1 MGAKQ
6 DTTVTGESASAK
18 GKRDTER
25 LKAAYASSPLYGTG
39 ADLEPITEDG
49 TLSSPM
55 RAWYDE
61 NVLTGDQDQ
70 NPLFGNVR
78 MDYGNAPN
86 IAEVT
91 TGGGGLPAGPRVP
104 STASPGEG
112 NGSEATALPEV
123 PAVGGHEGSLG
134 STESP
139 NETSPGE
146 GNFKLTNLPVV
157 GKSAGS
163 S

>member
-1 MGAKQ
+1 MGSKQ
-6 DTTVTGESASAK
+6 DTTVTGESSSAM

-25 LKAAYASSPLYGTG
+25 LKAAYASSPLYGSG
-39 ADLEPITEDG
+39 GDLEPLTEDG
-49 TLSSPM
+49 TLGSPM
-55 RAWYDE
+55 RKWYDD
-61 NVLTGDQDQ
+61 NVLSGEQDQ
-70 NPLFGNVR
+70 NPLFGTVG
-78 MDYGNAPN
+78 MDYTSAPN
-86 IAEVT
+86 ISNVA
-91 TGGGGLPAGPRVP
+91 TGGGGKPAGPRVP

-112 NGSEATALPEV
+112 NGSEASSLPEV

-139 NETSPGE
+139 NETSPAQG
-146 GNFKLTNLPVV
+146 GFKLTNMPVV